1 MVEEVIILICDI
13 LVSVAIVRCFFF
25 FNAIGD
31 YVYAIIMLNSKQC
44 PLNPSWED
52 KIDSII
58 KKATIWLGIA
68 LSVTILRSGLR

>member
-1 MVEEVIILICDI
+1 MAEEIIVFICDI
-13 LVSVAIVRCFFF
+13 LVAAAIGRCFFF

-31 YVYAIIMLNSKQC
+31 YVDAIIMLNFKQC